1 MIRSPWRP
9 HFSQSICSHGRTC
22 LFCLSCSQGYVPWL
36 DKKSCWWLIISLS
49 MMAIELITSN
59 SLFCLARNIKLFW
72 LFSKYSPIP
81 NFQYDSLVL
90 WQKSI
95 IFNLNMRFQRP
106 QTSVRANFSF
116 HYPNDHKMSEYCSFL
131 IFWYPPP
138 CCWPNSLYSSGQT
151 FSCEDQFIMNIVC
164 IRIVVPQAHEIENKK

>member
-49 MMAIELITSN
+49 MMAIEIITSN

-81 NFQYDSLVL
+81 LRFIDSPYKTVVINKCYSRWCHVFGQKKGLMRLRERSVSVTRKCKCAVINCRIL
-90 WQKSI
+90 ELSILQKYTRKSI
-95 IFNLNMRFQRP
+95 Q
-106 QTSVRANFSF
+106 
-116 HYPNDHKMSEYCSFL
+116 FL
-131 IFWYPPP
+131 HFCVFW
-138 CCWPNSLYSSGQT
+138 SGLIL
-151 FSCEDQFIMNIVC
+151 QFILTSWHFGTGTLPSC
-164 IRIVVPQAHEIENKK
+164 

>member
-9 HFSQSICSHGRTC
+9 HFSQSICSPGRTC

-81 NFQYDSLVL
+81 QNWLVNTL
-90 WQKSI
+90 TQKWRFECAAPSTMLCPCPCLDLKVTLTQWI
-95 IFNLNMRFQRP
+95 KKTGMR
-106 QTSVRANFSF
+106 
-116 HYPNDHKMSEYCSFL
+116 KL
-131 IFWYPPP
+131 
-138 CCWPNSLYSSGQT
+138 
-151 FSCEDQFIMNIVC
+151 SCETHVSW
-164 IRIVVPQAHEIENKK
+164 VVLDIHNWKWMEMKYKVLKNWHGHESHLRDNFFYLLH